1 MGFKDILKK
10 VASSTTKV
18 LDSAAKNIE
27 YRKRINEAKLE
38 ILSRF
43 TVKQLERVATTKG
56 ISLYDEDFLT
66 GERTRLRAKS
76 DIVWRLASNLSF
88 QEVIDLAKRYKVR
101 YADILQ
107 ELEEYR
113 QKLYGETKQ
122 KRSEKDILADI
133 EETEEHRI
141 DEGKEAKT
149 KISRKT
155 PTAKR
160 TRAQKQDDEF
170 ITLLKWI
177 EKNFRPPAIKG
188 ERGLQDKLLVLLST
202 PEIQKKLGIKSIQNE
217 VRIGRRRIDIVING
231 KWGIELKVIE
241 NITNLDRLPT
251 QINAYKKA
259 LERVA
264 VIVVKPPN
272 KDIDL
277 EEVLE
282 LIPDDVPVIT
292 MEIPIKR
299 KSRETTYIAKLVRRR

>member
-38 ILSRF
+38 ILGRF
-43 TVKQLERVATTKG
+43 TVKQLEQVATTKG

-88 QEVIDLAKRYKVR
+88 QEVIELAKRYKVR

-113 QKLYGETKQ
+113 QKLYSETKQ

-133 EETEEHRI
+133 KETEEHKI
-141 DEGKEAKT
+141 DEDREAKT

-155 PTAKR
+155 PTTKR
-160 TRAQKQDDEF
+160 TRAQKQDEF
-170 ITLLKWI
+170 IALLKWI
-177 EKNFRPPAIKG
+177 EKNFRPPAIKD

-217 VRIGRRRIDIVING
+217 VRIGRRRIDVVING
-231 KWGIELKVIE
+231 KWGI
-241 NITNLDRLPT
+241 
-251 QINAYKKA
+251 
-259 LERVA
+259 
-264 VIVVKPPN
+264 
-272 KDIDL
+272 
-277 EEVLE
+277 
-282 LIPDDVPVIT
+282 
-292 MEIPIKR
+292 
-299 KSRETTYIAKLVRRR
+299 